1 MIIKLLPTAIVA
13 LGFFVVSAN
22 SNASELSVPMNL
34 GIELNQ
40 VNDIDKSKCHEDHI
54 CYERIEPAYRAIFA
68 EIEEGMGEFVSGTS
82 YDCLSRG
89 LQMMIQKVWASSGCS
104 YPDFDLSTGEAT
116 KGCFNEYKFGG
127 GDWSTELISS
137 FDWNRDKI
145 YQIALQKRPLLV
157 PFRYIVTSFY
167 PNDRYKRRDGLI
179 RVVMIYENGDW
190 FIDDIIYANKQT
202 LRGTLKTVIATA
214 K

>member
-1 MIIKLLPTAIVA
+1 MKSLPTAIVA
-13 LGFFVVSAN
+13 LGFFAVYAN
-22 SNASELSVPMNL
+22 LNASGLSIPMNL
-34 GIELNQ
+34 GIELKQ

-54 CYERIEPAYRAIFA
+54 CYERIEPAYSAIFF
-68 EIEEGMGEFVSGTS
+68 EIEEGMSEFVSGTS

-89 LQMMIQKVWASSGCS
+89 LQMMIQKVWDSSCCS
-104 YPDFDLSTGEAT
+104 YPDINLSTGEST
-116 KGCFNEYKFGG
+116 KSCYNEYKFGG

-137 FDWNRDKI
+137 FDWNREKI

-157 PFRYIVTSFY
+157 PFQYIVTSFY

-190 FIDDIIYANKQT
+190 FIDDVIYANKQT
-202 LRGTLKTVIATA
+202 LRGTLKSMLEMAR
-214 K
+214 